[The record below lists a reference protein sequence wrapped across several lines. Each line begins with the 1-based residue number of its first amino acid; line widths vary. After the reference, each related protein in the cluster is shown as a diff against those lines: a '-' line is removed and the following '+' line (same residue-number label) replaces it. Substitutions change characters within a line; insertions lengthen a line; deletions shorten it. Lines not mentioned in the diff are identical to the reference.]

1 MAVVEFSGTLAVT
14 GVVADLFPS
23 QIVLKTYATDIFFDA
38 LQAGDAIEI
47 IIYKKDNVGASEKIF
62 DTFTVSGVQT
72 APDTYIPP
80 MSTASYRVTA
90 RTVSGVNRS
99 INWVRSEYT

>member
-1 MAVVEFSGTLAVT
+1 MAVVEFSGTLPVT
-14 GVVADLFPS
+14 SVVANLFPS
-23 QIVLKTYATDIFFDA
+23 QIVLKTYACDIFFDA

-47 IIYKKDNVGASEKIF
+47 IIYKKDIAGASEKVF
-62 DTFTVSGVQT
+62 DFFTVTGVQA
-72 APDTYIPP
+72 APDVYIPP

-90 RTVSGVNRS
+90 RKVSGVDRS